1 MATTNLHGS
10 DAAVYYTHKITTMP
24 GTQKE
29 LDHLLDVMTKFDDF
43 AVGFP
48 DITGLWA
55 QMPNDGEALYEPD
68 LEPNVAAKLD
78 SNASAWESSP
88 LLYSIAENYD
98 GEVDPQTVLNRFSS
112 RLNISPI
119 INGGAGLIVI
129 NPNKTDIYY
138 ILYITSSGNL
148 GVQTACYKRDPFM
161 SSQVY
166 LPAIL
171 FGSAAYS
178 NYGFITLSY
187 RLNESTMAGYSA
199 YGMAPINFE
208 DCLRLINKGTK
219 TDMKWML
226 DEMHEDY
233 EPPKTKDDDPYNDPD
248 SGEGVFDD
256 GKSDKINNPS
266 LPTLSVSDTGFIT
279 LFNPSKAQLKSLAN
293 YMWSDAFSLNNFKKM
308 FADPMSAILG
318 LSILPIP
325 VPTEG
330 SRAVSVGNISTNVNM
345 PVVSQQFI
353 AVDCGSVTLSR
364 QRPGTYLDFS
374 PYTKVDLY
382 LPFIGTHPLDID
394 EVMGRSI
401 QVSYHVDVLS
411 GACTAFVKSGDSVL
425 YQFIGQCA
433 ISVPIT
439 GNDWTNAIN
448 GVLNIAGSIGSMVLS
463 GGATAPMAAGGIAS
477 TITNNLK
484 PTVEKSGSVS
494 GAGGLL
500 GVKRP
505 YLIINRPNRNVA
517 ENQNQFIGY
526 PTFKNKKMNNL
537 DGYNSIESVHLD
549 GIPATADEIREIE
562 TLLKGGVIF

>member
-1 MATTNLHGS
+1 MANTNIHGS
-10 DAAVYYTHKITTMP
+10 DAAIYYTHKITEVP
-24 GTQKE
+24 SNRQE
-29 LDHLLDVMTKFDDF
+29 LDHVLDVMTKFTDF
-43 AVGFP
+43 AIGFP

-55 QMPNDGEALYEPD
+55 QMPNDGEALFEPD
-68 LEPNVAAKLD
+68 LQVNVAAKLD
-78 SNASAWESSP
+78 SNASAWGSVP
-88 LLYSIAENYD
+88 LLYSISENYD
-98 GEVDPQTVLNRFSS
+98 GDVDPQSVLNIFSS

-119 INGGAGLIVI
+119 INGGEGLIII
-129 NPNKTDIYY
+129 NPVKTDIYY
-138 ILYITSSGNL
+138 ILKIGTGTLQPSSR
-148 GVQTACYKRDPFM
+148 CYKRDPYT
-161 SSQVY
+161 SKQVY
-166 LPAIL
+166 PSAII
-171 FGSAAYS
+171 FGAPSFS
-178 NYGFITLSY
+178 NYVFPTLAY
-187 RLNESTMAGYSA
+187 RLNDSTIANYRG
-199 YGMAPINFE
+199 YGMAPLSFE
-208 DCLRLINKGTK
+208 DCLRLINKSTID
-219 TDMKWML
+219 TLSWAL
-226 DEMHEDY
+226 DELHEDY
-233 EPPKTKDDDPYNDPD
+233 DPPKTAKDDDPYNDPD

-279 LFNPSKAQLKSLAN
+279 LFNPTKAQLKSLAN

-330 SRAVSVGNISTNVNM
+330 SRDVSVGNISTNVSM

-411 GACTAFVKSGDSVL
+411 GACTAFVKAGDSVL

-448 GVLNIAGSIGSMVLS
+448 GVLNIAGSIGSMVLT
-463 GGATAPMAAGGIAS
+463 GGATAPMAAGNIAS
-477 TITNNLK
+477 TVTNSLK
-484 PTVEKSGSVS
+484 PNVEKSGSIS

-537 DGYNSIESVHLD
+537 DGYNSVESVHLD
-549 GIPATADEIREIE
+549 NIPATADEIREIE